1 MPVELNLDKDH
12 ECVIQRKPKPK
23 PAPPDPLPP
32 LVILSLLGFS
42 VAVIFAR

>member
-12 ECVIQRKPKPK
+12 ECVVRRKPKPP

-32 LVILSLLGFS
+32 LVILSLIGFS
-42 VAVIFAR
+42 IAVLIGR